1 MQLDDLSNQQ
11 NGTYQS
17 LPEPIPT
24 AQTVCSPPLQVE
36 PQLHQGGS
44 FLPTAQA
51 SQENNTQPSTRL
63 HPGGYQQPTG
73 ALQLGAFQKPAAQLH
88 QCQPV
93 SNRHYLSEAIN
104 LW

>member
-1 MQLDDLSNQQ
+1 MQLDDLSSQQ

-24 AQTVCSPPLQVE
+24 AQMVCSPPLQAE
-36 PQLHQGGS
+36 TLHQGGS
-44 FLPTAQA
+44 YLPTAQA
-51 SQENNTQPSTRL
+51 SQGNNTQPPATQL

-73 ALQLGAFQKPAAQLH
+73 ALQLGALQKPATQLH

-93 SNRHYLSEAIN
+93 SKRH
-104 LW
+104 